1 MAGSGQDEYSR
12 ARILL
17 GSAHLVL
24 LGKRTMTLTNN
35 WITPL
40 R

>member
-1 MAGSGQDEYSR
+1 MTASGQDENSR

-24 LGKRTMTLTNN
+24 LGKRTMALTNKHR
-35 WITPL
+35 L
-40 R
+40 LA